1 MARLPASVS
10 PLLGRHTGT
19 MCGCWGGPAPRPA
32 PFPAP
37 RSSRTSARSLS
48 LVRLS
53 NPGCKTTSRIAAS
66 WCGSGSPALS
76 MLSSPSRTCSRL
88 VSAPCKLEPV
98 HTQGGRGVGGCY
110 QDTVGRRHHPGRRHQ
125 HRPALVLPAPVVHEL
140 ALLVPHQ
147 RGLPRPLREAGRRP
161 AHDAAAPEAGPR
173 AAGVPGGA
181 TPTLAAVAGEGGG
194 AVAAGGALEAGQVG
208 VTCTRGSGHTHA
220 GYRLQCR
227 GLP

>member
-19 MCGCWGGPAPRPA
+19 MCGCRGCPAPCPA

-98 HTQGGRGVGGCY
+98 HTQGGEGGVTRTQWAAVTTQAAATSTAPHLCS
-110 QDTVGRRHHPGRRHQ
+110 Q
-125 HRPALVLPAPVVHEL
+125 LPWFTN
-140 ALLVPHQ
+140 
-147 RGLPRPLREAGRRP
+147 LPSLYRISEACHGHS
-161 AHDAAAPEAGPR
+161 AKLAAAPPTMRPRLRPGRVPQVSR
-173 AAGVPGGA
+173 AAPR
-181 TPTLAAVAGEGGG
+181 PHWP
-194 AVAAGGALEAGQVG
+194 
-208 VTCTRGSGHTHA
+208 R
-220 GYRLQCR
+220 
-227 GLP
+227 